1 MEYVLVLLYF
11 CFFDLGIRCSF
22 HAVRF
27 ERSIKAQGVTINV
40 KTVAK
45 LRPNTIVVDSE
56 THHCVDGAPTVISR
70 VRKSIF
76 V

>member
-1 MEYVLVLLYF
+1 MFLSYFSFVSLILVF
-11 CFFDLGIRCSF
+11 AVRCSR
-22 HAVRF
+22 HTVRF
-27 ERSIKAQGVTINV
+27 ERSINAHGVTINV
-40 KTVAK
+40 RTVAK